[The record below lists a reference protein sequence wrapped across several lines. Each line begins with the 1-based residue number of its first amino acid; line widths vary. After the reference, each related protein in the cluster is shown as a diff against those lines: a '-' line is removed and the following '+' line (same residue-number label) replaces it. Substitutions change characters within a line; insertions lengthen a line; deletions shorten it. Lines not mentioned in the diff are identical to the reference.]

1 MATKQDLYDTQHSQ
15 DAGRDHSAPV
25 FYVDPATKKP
35 INTGLKDAA
44 LADWNS
50 RLVVG
55 KEAVNDGTRL
65 QTKPL

>member
-1 MATKQDLYDTQHSQ
+1 MATKQDQSNQ
-15 DAGRDHSAPV
+15 GVGNAPV

-50 RLVVG
+50 RLIVG
-55 KEAVNDGTRL
+55 KETVNDGTRL
-65 QTKPL
+65 PTRPL

>member
-1 MATKQDLYDTQHSQ
+1 MATKQDMHDAHHSQ
-15 DAGRDHSAPV
+15 GTDRGHNAPV

-55 KEAVNDGTRL
+55 KETVDGATQRPTR
-65 QTKPL
+65 PL